1 MTRWL
6 LGASSS
12 ESERPHKSH
21 MWWMVVCLTGV
32 DLFSSLGYAPGI
44 AQQAAG
50 EAAPIATIV
59 LVVVMLF
66 GALPVYRR
74 VAKESPFG
82 QGSIAMLER
91 LLPFWR
97 GKFFV
102 LALLGFAATDFVI
115 TITLSAADAAAH
127 LVQNPVFKPY
137 IGGHNMVVT
146 LVLITVLGAVF
157 LKGFSEA
164 IGIAVGLT
172 VIYLTLN
179 AIVIVKGFGE
189 VSQHTS
195 VVHQWAQS
203 LQAQH
208 GSDPHVLLYALIV
221 FPALALG
228 MSGFETGVAVMP
240 LVKGDPGDTDQDL
253 SGRIRNTRRLLM
265 SAAVIMSIYLIG
277 SAFVCSWLIPASAFD
292 TGGQANGRALAYLAH
307 RYLGNGF
314 GTAYDISSA
323 AILWFAGAS
332 AMAGLLNLIPRY
344 LPRYGMAPH
353 WSGATRPLVVVITAI
368 SFFITWVFDASPDKQ
383 GNAYATGVL
392 VLITSAAVAVALAA
406 LRAGQRSWFIA
417 FVVIALVFAYTTATN
432 IHDRPDG
439 IYIAS
444 CFIAAIVAVSL
455 LSRFVRSFELRIT
468 EIDFDESA
476 TRYLRDAARRG
487 IRIVAHDPELGG
499 VEEYRAKV
507 HQIMKDNEIPNVGD
521 LIFLE
526 VTRGDPSDFEAKL
539 EVHGSIKHDLYR
551 VLVVKAP
558 SVPNAIAAIL
568 LNIRETTGVL
578 PHIYFEWTEGNPAL
592 NFLRFL
598 LFGAGEVA
606 PVTREVLRRAEPD
619 RDRRPHLHV
628 G

>member
-1 MTRWL
+1 
-6 LGASSS
+6 
-12 ESERPHKSH
+12 
-21 MWWMVVCLTGV
+21 MVVCLTGV

-50 EAAPIATIV
+50 EAAPIATAV
-59 LVVVMLF
+59 LVIAMIF
-66 GALPVYRR
+66 GAYPVYRR
-74 VAKESPFG
+74 VASESPRG

-127 LVQNPVFKPY
+127 LVENPLFKPY
-137 IGGHNMVVT
+137 IGHQNMIVT
-146 LVLITVLGAVF
+146 LVLITILGLVF
-157 LKGFSEA
+157 LKGFTEA
-164 IGIAVGLT
+164 ISIAVGLT
-172 VIYLTLN
+172 GIYLALN
-179 AIVIVKGFGE
+179 AVVLVRSFLE
-189 VSQHTS
+189 VSRHS
-195 VVHQWAQS
+195 GVVHQWTVN
-203 LQAQH
+203 LNAQH

-240 LVKGDPGDTDQDL
+240 LVKGAPTDTEQDL
-253 SGRIRNTRRLLM
+253 SGRIHNTRRLLF
-265 SAAVIMSIYLIG
+265 SAGIIMSIYLLG
-277 SAFVCSWLIPASAFD
+277 SAFVCTWLIPASAFD
-292 TGGQANGRALAYLAH
+292 NGGPANGRALAYLAH
-307 RYLGNGF
+307 QYLGNGF
-314 GTAYDISSA
+314 GTVYDISSA

-332 AMAGLLNLIPRY
+332 AMAGLLSLIPRY
-344 LPRYGMAPH
+344 LPRYGMAPT
-353 WSGATRPLVVVITAI
+353 WAGATRPLVLVITAV
-368 SFFITWVFDASPDKQ
+368 SFFITWIFDASAEAQ

-392 VLITSAAVAVALAA
+392 VLITSAAVAVSLAA
-406 LRAGQRSWFIA
+406 LRARQMYWVAG
-417 FVVIALVFAYTTATN
+417 FVLISVVFVYTTITN
-432 IHDRPDG
+432 MRDRPDG
-439 IYIAS
+439 LYIAA

-468 EIDFDESA
+468 DVEFDEA
-476 TRYLRDAARRG
+476 AKRYLRDAARRG
-487 IRIVAHDPELGG
+487 IRLVAHEPELGTA
-499 VEEYRAKV
+499 EQYRAKV
-507 HQIMKDNEIPNVGD
+507 HQIMRDNDVPNVSD
-521 LIFLE
+521 LIFVE
-526 VTRGDPSDFEAKL
+526 VSLGDPSDFEAKL
-539 EVHGSIKHDLYR
+539 EVRGQVKNDLYR
-551 VLVVKAP
+551 VLSATAP
-558 SVPNAIAAIL
+558 SVPNALAAIL

>member
-1 MTRWL
+1 
-6 LGASSS
+6 
-12 ESERPHKSH
+12 
-21 MWWMVVCLTGV
+21 MVVCLTGV

-50 EAAPIATIV
+50 EAAPIATVV
-59 LVVVMLF
+59 LVLVMLF
-66 GALPVYRR
+66 GALPVYKR

-127 LVQNPVFKPY
+127 LVENPLFKPY
-137 IGGHNMVVT
+137 IGGQNMVVT
-146 LVLITVLGAVF
+146 LVLITILGAVF
-157 LKGFSEA
+157 LKGFTEA
-164 IGIAVGLT
+164 ISIAVGLT
-172 VIYLTLN
+172 VIYLALN
-179 AIVIVKGFGE
+179 AVVIARGFVE
-189 VSQHTS
+189 VSKHSS
-195 VVHQWAQS
+195 VVHQWSNS

-240 LVKGDPGDTDQDL
+240 LVKGNPSDTDTDL
-253 SGRIRNTRRLLM
+253 TGRIRNTRRLLM

-292 TGGQANGRALAYLAH
+292 SGGQANGRALAYLAH
-307 RYLGNGF
+307 LYLGNGF

-344 LPRYGMAPH
+344 LPRYGMAPN
-353 WSGATRPLVVVITAI
+353 WAGATRPLVVVITGV
-368 SFFITWVFDASPDKQ
+368 SFFITWIFNASADAQ

-392 VLITSAAVAVALAA
+392 VLITSAAIAVALAA
-406 LRAGQRSWFIA
+406 LRARQRYWFVSFILIA
-417 FVVIALVFAYTTATN
+417 IVFLYTTGTN

-439 IYIAS
+439 LYIAS

-468 EIDFDESA
+468 QIDFDQAA

-487 IRIVAHDPELGG
+487 IRLVAHDPDLDAPDA
-499 VEEYRAKV
+499 YRAKV
-507 HQIMKDNEIPNVGD
+507 HQIMKDNDIPNAGD
-521 LIFLE
+521 LIFVE
-526 VTRGDPSDFEAKL
+526 VTLGDPSDFEAKL
-539 EVHGSIKHDLYR
+539 EVHGMIKYDLYR
-551 VLVVKAP
+551 VLTVTAP
-558 SVPNAIAAIL
+558 SVPNALAAVL
-568 LNIRETTGVL
+568 LNIRETTGVV

-592 NFLRFL
+592 NFARFL